1 MKKILILSVLAI
13 FTLTAIGVDDADA
26 RRFGGG
32 SSFGKSRMFK
42 QPTQQRAP
50 TQQKATPGNTQRG
63 SAGTGMMGMLGG
75 LALGGLLGAMFFGG
89 AFEGFNFFDVF
100 VFAAIAFAAVWFLRR
115 KQMQAMTSVYARTSP
130 ESSHG
135 YQEGFINSESSNPVQ
150 GHAVTPDINKDFF
163 LAAAKNIFVR
173 MQAAWDKKNMEEIRG
188 FCTPEVAARIEDEMS
203 GLGETTTQTEVATLA
218 AEIMDSWVESNLE
231 WAAVHFTAMIKEEED
246 GVETATHEVQEH
258 WIFQH
263 DPSGDDP
270 TWYLAGIQQ
279 S

>member
-1 MKKILILSVLAI
+1 MKKLLILSVLAI
-13 FTLTAIGVDDADA
+13 FAVTGLGVENADA
-26 RRFGGG
+26 GRFGGG
-32 SSFGKSRMFK
+32 KSFGKSRMFK
-42 QPTQQRAP
+42 QPTQQRAAP
-50 TQQKATPGNTQRG
+50 KKATPANAQKG
-63 SAGTGMMGMLGG
+63 SARTGMMGMIGG

-89 AFEGFNFFDVF
+89 AFEGLNFFDILIF
-100 VFAAIAFAAVWFLRR
+100 GILAYILFRMMAGRSRSMAYNHKEA
-115 KQMQAMTSVYARTSP
+115 QPQ
-130 ESSHG
+130 HG
-135 YQEGFINSESSNPVQ
+135 FGGFGSTEPASPVQ
-150 GHAVTPDINKDFF
+150 GQAVTPDIDHEFF
-163 LAAAKNIFVR
+163 ITAAKDIFVR
-173 MQAAWDKKNMEEIRG
+173 MQKAWDKKDMEEIRG
-188 FCTPEVAARIEDEMS
+188 FCTPEVASRIESEIS
-203 GLGETTTQTEVATLA
+203 SLGETINQTEVATLN